1 MLNFQTYDELLNL
14 YVDNQGKIN
23 YQTWKMR
30 SSDRLNQWLEELSLI
45 DLQKYSE
52 DKQLAL
58 WINFYNALVIA
69 EILKIYPIE
78 SIFPKFLGIAD
89 PIAFFLFFSRPV
101 YRGYSLNNIEHDI
114 IRPRF
119 RDPRIHFAL
128 VCAALGCPILR
139 NEAYNPE
146 NLQHQLNEDAKRFI
160 NNREKVYYDT
170 DNKTLYCSKIF
181 KWYERDFLE
190 VANSIP
196 EYIQTYLSPDIPIKA
211 SCQVKYLDYDWR
223 LNQRIS
229 S

>member
-1 MLNFQTYDELLNL
+1 MLNFQPYEELLNL

-45 DLQKYSE
+45 DLQKYSD

-58 WINFYNALVIA
+58 WINLYNALVIA

-114 IRPRF
+114 IRSRF

-139 NEAYNPE
+139 NEAYSPE
-146 NLQHQLNEDAKRFI
+146 NLQFQLDEDAKRFI
-160 NNREKVYYDT
+160 NNPEKVSYDT

-190 VANSIP
+190 IANSIP
-196 EYIQTYLSPDIPIKA
+196 EYIQTYLSPDIPLKA
-211 SCQVKYLDYDWR
+211 SYTVKYLDYDWR